1 MEKSKTEKLNGCK
14 TCGAL
19 FKSYRAS
26 FYCSKKC
33 KQKAYR
39 LKHAHRLSKK
49 KAMAAKIKE
58 LQEQVKNLQEKI
70 KFLENQKNT
79 LFD

>member
-1 MEKSKTEKLNGCK
+1 
-14 TCGAL
+14 
-19 FKSYRAS
+19 
-26 FYCSKKC
+26 
-33 KQKAYR
+33 
-39 LKHAHRLSKK
+39 
-49 KAMAAKIKE
+49 MAAKIKE